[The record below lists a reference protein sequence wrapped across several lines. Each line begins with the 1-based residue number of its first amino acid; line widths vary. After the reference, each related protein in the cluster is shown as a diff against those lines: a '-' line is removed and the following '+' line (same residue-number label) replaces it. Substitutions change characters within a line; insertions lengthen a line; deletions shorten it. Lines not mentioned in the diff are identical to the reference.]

1 MTTALFKFLFFLTII
16 ITPIAYHSTVQ
27 SASAD
32 TTDLQTYGQDSPPFT
47 PSPDPQGRFFYTRG
61 GFKVPYPTS
70 KSLTTNEDFT
80 LSVQAVRPR
89 VLSLFPPTLT
99 YSWWTSDNQMNWR
112 PISNNKTGNLKVNTS
127 RKGIKYYQVKAVYKN
142 FVGFTIHGPYYSKI
156 IKVSINEKPIDTEN
170 LSIETSS
177 PYLLNIGGSLLDNAI
192 YATGSRNPEEATD
205 PIIWSTSDDNIAHIN
220 SNGEITP
227 VGAEHSGNIL
237 IKALVKNSINKKTKI
252 AQKEI
257 RVGGGLDDIDA
268 KLGDNV
274 TFKIQGLSDNKRDDA
289 DDVSIDW
296 FKQESDH
303 DNWIKLPH
311 NNKTEL
317 TLNNLESNLDGSM
330 YHAVFSYT
338 NESNKRESFKTNDA
352 QLTISNSIIGID
364 NQIQNTSHKDDPLD
378 TKTNLANVARDDDLT
393 YRLHL
398 SNVNKTNLKDQT
410 LVIPLP
416 LQVNITKLKINDE
429 QNIEYKL
436 QTESFKKKN
445 LIIDLTKFKDKEDL
459 NVELNLKVGQISN
472 NFEFES
478 NPVIY
483 GTYLED
489 KNDNSYHN
497 YGSTISFHF
506 ITNMFFPSIHDIT
519 FNPIQTYAPNSLIYR
534 LNDTNA
540 PNNIIDFD
548 DQRRN
553 FNPVKIMVAQSHA
566 LYDQKSK
573 AYLPAVLQI
582 HNLTNNTVTNVS
594 DHPAFVA
601 ISTRDQK
608 LHYLNWNKNE
618 GLLLKLKP
626 GSISPGNYETT
637 LNWTFIEST

>member
-47 PSPDPQGRFFYTRG
+47 PSPPSKSGIIFVYRG
-61 GFKVPYPTS
+61 GFLQQPDNFYSRKVGDKLTFHIEVIRESNLLNYISKKKSTWWVSSDKKNWKKINNNNNDDLPVNTSKIGTQYYQLQVQYSYTRYTYYSNIIEVDVHPTS
-70 KSLTTNEDFT
+70 IDTKELTINTNYDYLLNVESTSSQNAIFASTTRTPVNSTDDIK
-80 LSVQAVRPR
+80 
-89 VLSLFPPTLT
+89 
-99 YSWWTSDNQMNWR
+99 WETSDNSLAN
-112 PISNNKTGNLKVNTS
+112 IDSNGKITAATS
-127 RKGIKYYQVKAVYKN
+127 KKFGDV
-142 FVGFTIHGPYYSKI
+142 TIIAS
-156 IKVSINEKPIDTEN
+156 VTNSINKQKIKAKKSIYVGGGLEDMSAKLGEDVTFKVQGLSDDKRDSEDN
-170 LSIETSS
+170 LSIEWYQKSSPTSS
-177 PYLLNIGGSLLDNAI
+177 Y
-192 YATGSRNPEEATD
+192 
-205 PIIWSTSDDNIAHIN
+205 
-220 SNGEITP
+220 
-227 VGAEHSGNIL
+227 
-237 IKALVKNSINKKTKI
+237 
-252 AQKEI
+252 
-257 RVGGGLDDIDA
+257 
-268 KLGDNV
+268 
-274 TFKIQGLSDNKRDDA
+274 
-289 DDVSIDW
+289 
-296 FKQESDH
+296 
-303 DNWIKLPH
+303 IKLP
-311 NNKTEL
+311 NDNQAEL
-317 TLNNLESNLDGSM
+317 TLKNVTSKLDGS
-330 YHAVFSYT
+330 SYYA
-338 NESNKRESFKTNDA
+338 KFKYGKESFKTNSA

-364 NQIQNTSHKDDPLD
+364 NQIQNTTHKDDPLD
-378 TKTNLANVARDDDLT
+378 TKTNLANVAKDDKLT
-393 YRLHL
+393 YLLHL
-398 SNVNKTNLKDQT
+398 SNANKTNLKDQT

-416 LQVNITKLKINDE
+416 LQVDITKLKINDE

-436 QTESFKKKN
+436 QTESLKRKN
-445 LIIDLTKFKDKEDL
+445 LIIDLTKFKDREDL
-459 NVELNLKVGQISN
+459 NIELNLKVGPIST

-478 NPVIY
+478 KPVIY
-483 GTYLED
+483 GTYLENN
-489 KNDNSYHN
+489 NDSSYHN

-573 AYLPAVLQI
+573 ADLPAVLQI

-626 GSISPGNYETT
+626 GLISPGNYETT